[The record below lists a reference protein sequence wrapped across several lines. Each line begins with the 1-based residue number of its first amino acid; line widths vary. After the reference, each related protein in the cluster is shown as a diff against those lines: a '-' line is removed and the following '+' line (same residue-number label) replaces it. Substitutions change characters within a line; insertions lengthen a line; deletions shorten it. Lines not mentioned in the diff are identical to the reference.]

1 MLRQYWWLWGLIG
14 LFLLGYC
21 AEQSKNQDVE
31 GPLPKRFQGAYN
43 SMGCPS
49 GSNIASLV
57 TVGDDSIN
65 YNSASF
71 TVDEVVTEDDNS
83 ITLRGRPSG
92 VGWAEGS
99 RTYTLTYVPVGGTAM
114 LNGSEYERCSQYGR

>member
-21 AEQSKNQDVE
+21 PEQSKNKGVE

-71 TVDEVVTEDDNS
+71 TVDEVVSEDDTS

-99 RTYTLTYVPVGGTAM
+99 RTYTLTYAPVGGTAM
-114 LNGSEYERCSQYGR
+114 LNGSEYDRCSQY

>member
-1 MLRQYWWLWGLIG
+1 MLQRYWWLWGL
-14 LFLLGYC
+14 LVLGTVGYFV
-21 AEQSKNQDVE
+21 QQGQVHDPSK
-31 GPLPKRFQGAYN
+31 GPIPKRFHGAYN

-57 TVGDDSIN
+57 TVGGTDIN

-71 TVDEVVTEDDNS
+71 KAEEVVSEGPSS
-83 ITLRGRPSG
+83 ITVRGRPSG
-92 VGWAEGS
+92 AGWSEGS

-114 LNGSEYERCSQYGR
+114 LNGSEYERCSEY

>member
-1 MLRQYWWLWGLIG
+1 MLRKYWALWA
-14 LFLLGYC
+14 LLVVLTVGFC
-21 AEQSKNQDVE
+21 VQQGQGSDPSK
-31 GPLPKRFQGAYN
+31 GPVPKRFQGAYN

-57 TVGDDSIN
+57 TVGGDSIN

-71 TVDEVVTEDDNS
+71 TVDEVVSEDDNS

-99 RTYTLTYVPVGGTAM
+99 RTYTLTYAPVGGTAM
-114 LNGSEYERCSQYGR
+114 LNGSEYDRCSQY